1 MVTKNIRIVGYLPP
15 HYHDKL
21 REYIEANDLSE
32 SAALVRIVK
41 QFFDSPV
48 ASDGE
53 VEARLDRELASL
65 RVEMTEEM
73 TQMRQRLG
81 VLEAALATSTRTRSY
96 SQSRNSASTRPA
108 PTLPSQTSANLA
120 RRLGVTAESLKEA
133 QGKGEEH
140 FKNWTKHRDPGKRA
154 WVARDGRFH
163 PL

>member
-15 HYHDKL
+15 PFHQKL
-21 REYIEANDLSE
+21 REYTQTHDLSE

-41 QFFDSPV
+41 QFFEHPVPSEDSE
-48 ASDGE
+48 SHLE
-53 VEARLDRELASL
+53 RELASL
-65 RVEMTEEM
+65 KAEMAE
-73 TQMRQRLG
+73 MRQRLG
-81 VLEAALATSTRTRSY
+81 VLEAALATSTR
-96 SQSRNSASTRPA
+96 SRNYPPSRNHASARRT

-133 QGKGEEH
+133 LGKGEEH
-140 FKNWTKHRDPGKRA
+140 FKNWTQHRDPGSRA

>member
-15 HYHDKL
+15 PFHQKL
-21 REYIEANDLSE
+21 REYTQTHDLSE

-41 QFFDSPV
+41 QFFEPDARSDDSE
-48 ASDGE
+48 S
-53 VEARLDRELASL
+53 RLERELASL
-65 RVEMTEEM
+65 REEM
-73 TQMRQRLG
+73 TQMQQRLG
-81 VLEAALATSTRTRSY
+81 VLEAALATQGRSRSY

-108 PTLPSQTSANLA
+108 PTLRSQTSANLA

-133 QGKGEEH
+133 LGKGEEH
-140 FKNWTKHRDPGKRA
+140 FKNWTKHRDPGSRA